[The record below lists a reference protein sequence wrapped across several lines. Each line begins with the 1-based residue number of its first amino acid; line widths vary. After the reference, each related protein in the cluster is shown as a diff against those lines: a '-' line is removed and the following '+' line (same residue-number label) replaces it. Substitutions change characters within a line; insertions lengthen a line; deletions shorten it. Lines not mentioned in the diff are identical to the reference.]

1 MQMQVQNCNVHGGV
15 LCDVN
20 DLVCVGDHLAQ
31 RGAALAAPGEDAGVV
46 VERVQQPE
54 PDGERPRRGRGVG
67 RVQVGPGVRFR
78 GGRDARVSLEDE
90 AVLRWPASGIWK
102 VHECGDRVVPECI

>member
-1 MQMQVQNCNVHGGV
+1 M
-15 LCDVN
+15 N
-20 DLVCVGDHLAQ
+20 DLVRVGDHLAQ

-54 PDGERPRRGRGVG
+54 PDGERPRRGRRGVG

-78 GGRDARVSLEDE
+78 GCRDARVSLEDE
-90 AVLRWPASGIWK
+90 AVLRRPASVIWK
-102 VHECGDRVVPECI
+102 VHECCDRVVQECI